1 MESKPTLSDGTA
13 GGIEPGSITFEICQQ
28 LVDEFVVVSEGEIA
42 DAMRLFMEVHHML
55 IEGAAALPLASF
67 LKEQKSMS
75 GENIVLVICGANVS
89 LQTLKG
95 IL

>member
-1 MESKPTLSDGTA
+1 
-13 GGIEPGSITFEICQQ
+13 
-28 LVDEFVVVSEGEIA
+28 
-42 DAMRLFMEVHHML
+42 ML